1 MTPTD
6 YEIARLAACA
16 FLLFALLCIPAA
28 LIERKQ
34 EDSQ

>member
-16 FLLFALLCIPAA
+16 FLLFALCCIP
-28 LIERKQ
+28 LYFIERKQ